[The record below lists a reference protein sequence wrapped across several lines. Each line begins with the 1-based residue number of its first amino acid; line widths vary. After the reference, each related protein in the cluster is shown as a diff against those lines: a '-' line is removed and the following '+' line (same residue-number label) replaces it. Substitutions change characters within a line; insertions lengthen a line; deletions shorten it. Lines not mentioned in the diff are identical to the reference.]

1 MGRRR
6 NEPAKWTL
14 PAVINPEGRRC
25 VMIEIPDE
33 RFHIAAFRGAMLHL
47 AEAYKWADDPDHT
60 AREVALVWRGIIDA
74 MEWGCGVPEDECR
87 NFTPAASFV
96 TWEPQNPYTEPNL
109 VPSGYIL
116 PPFYVVYDNTLPEWL
131 GYEVGDVLTDLTRFY
146 GGTGVITDPESGFA
160 RFRITVTGAG
170 MVQIY
175 FLNVPLGGMA
185 LVTQD
190 GDPLSFS
197 LVELQVDIIAFPIE
211 NNEQI
216 IHEVT
221 FDTEGE
227 HFIDVTFVPRV
238 DESITFF
245 NYGGGIR
252 KIKLCGFEEAEEA
265 MVFDIRQKPDAPCI
279 IQKTDN
285 GVDWVDRVNMQLCPP
300 KIRVNNGVIQWF
312 NDDTGEWE
320 DVDMGDEREDGDA
333 PVPYPDDPDGAC
345 LAAENI
351 TAVYQSALTEIRA
364 GITASRDLVAIAA
377 GISGIMTA
385 FMPIAIVT
393 TIAFSLTAAALAVGG
408 AGLDDMLDEESLEN
422 FKCSIFCEI
431 AEDGSITAAAFTA
444 LRARMVDW
452 AETVELEI
460 INIWLDAFGSVGLQ
474 RQARAGG
481 ITTGDC
487 GDCECVPP
495 ELDWHIW
502 VDGGAEDSP
511 NRAPFTEGFGATFSN
526 PYGVEVGAN
535 EFEMVSGTIP
545 NFGSGTTYY
554 LFSIAIEPDPQPEGV
569 FRVYMERTANNPN
582 GDGSNQY
589 IFNMYYRRLSDNTW
603 QGATSGVGTITS
615 IGVENVAFTYNLVSL
630 PAYDILIVEIG
641 SYAPHVTTRIEATP
655 T

>member
-14 PAVINPEGRRC
+14 PTVINPEGRRC
-25 VMIEIPDE
+25 VMIEVPDE

-160 RFRITVTGAG
+160 RFRITVTGTG
-170 MVQIY
+170 IVQIY

-190 GDPLSFS
+190 GDPLTFS

-300 KIRVNNGVIQWF
+300 KIRVNNGVIQWY
-312 NDDTGEWE
+312 NEDTDTWE

-333 PVPYPDDPDGAC
+333 PIPYPEEPDGGC

-351 TAVYQSALTEIRA
+351 TAVYQTALTEIRA

-377 GISGIMTA
+377 GISGIMTV
-385 FMPIAIVT
+385 FMPISIVT

-408 AGLDDMLDEESLEN
+408 AGLDDMLDAESLEN
-422 FKCSIFCEI
+422 FKCSIYCEI
-431 AEDGSITAAAFTA
+431 AEDGSITAAAFAA
-444 LRARMVDW
+444 LRARMAEW
-452 AETVELEI
+452 AEVVELEI

-474 RQARAGG
+474 RQALAGG

-487 GDCECVPP
+487 DDCDCDDTPTSPFHIPDCGVDAIDHPNCPSPFGVLSAGEWFSTRVSDHFEVDLIALTTDEINAGKEVRIYAAWVADGDYGHNVWNWRTPP
-495 ELDWHIW
+495 TRVQFHHTIAATWGDPSITFNNTLPLS
-502 VDGGAEDSP
+502 GAEVLVIETTNLASQDYDAIQFQMNSYSEFKIT
-511 NRAPFTEGFGATFSN
+511 R
-526 PYGVEVGAN
+526 VEF
-535 EFEMVSGTIP
+535 FEP
-545 NFGSGTTYY
+545 
-554 LFSIAIEPDPQPEGV
+554 
-569 FRVYMERTANNPN
+569 
-582 GDGSNQY
+582 
-589 IFNMYYRRLSDNTW
+589 
-603 QGATSGVGTITS
+603 
-615 IGVENVAFTYNLVSL
+615 
-630 PAYDILIVEIG
+630 
-641 SYAPHVTTRIEATP
+641 
-655 T
+655 